1 MYGLWILVI
10 IFGVVGLACTIP
22 SAMAEPMYKKYRNQL
37 YYKYQKEALSGRTY
51 IEESRFDNL
60 DWDRERLSEEEYN
73 RLQKIYRKYK
83 FWDGLYCT
91 DAEVSLGIVG
101 TICLVAAVVMI
112 GTAIMVPIKAMEE
125 VIYWQEFKPMAEN
138 IINSSDSYQSL
149 GITDKVIEY
158 NTWLAR
164 ARSSQEIWGNWS
176 QYFNVDLSELD
187 YIVVGGK

>member
-10 IFGVVGLACTIP
+10 IFGVIGLACTIP

-37 YYKYQKEALSGRTY
+37 YYKYQKETLSGRTY
-51 IEESRFDNL
+51 IEETRFDNL
-60 DWDRERLSEEEYN
+60 TWDRERLSEEEYN

-83 FWDGLYCT
+83 FWDSIYCT
-91 DAEVSLGIVG
+91 DAEMTFGIVG
-101 TICLVAAVVMI
+101 GVCLIAAVILI

-125 VIYWQEFKPMAEN
+125 AVYWQEFKPMAES
-138 IINSSDSYQSL
+138 IINGSDSYQSL

-158 NTWLAR
+158 NTWLAK
-164 ARSSQEIWGNWS
+164 ARSSQEIWKNWS
-176 QYFNVDLSELD
+176 MYYNVDLSGLD

>member
-22 SAMAEPMYKKYRNQL
+22 SAMAEPMYNKYRNQL
-37 YYKYQKEALSGRTY
+37 YYKYQKETLSGRTY
-51 IEESRFDNL
+51 IEETRFDNL
-60 DWDRERLSEEEYN
+60 TWDRERLSEEEYN

-83 FWDGLYCT
+83 FWDDLYCT
-91 DAEVSLGIVG
+91 DTEMTFGIIG
-101 TICLVAAVVMI
+101 GICLIAAVIMI

-125 VIYWQEFKPMAEN
+125 VVYWQEFKPMAEN

-158 NTWLAR
+158 NTWLAK
-164 ARSSQEIWGNWS
+164 ARSSQEIWKNWS
-176 QYFNVDLSELD
+176 RYYNVDLSGLE
-187 YIVVGGK
+187 YIVLGGK